1 LRFRRLAIALA
12 AAAVVGLAGY
22 AGEEKTD
29 LPAFGTEK
37 LMVKKPDPTT
47 SGSFDGTW
55 MYVNRDTRYAM
66 WIRTKDGAQQVK
78 IQFQSLASPEAFE
91 TDWDG
96 KAVYYLAGTPV
107 TYELKLGKS
116 SVDQLTGTWTWNLSI
131 DGTRRQ
137 ETADLVVHRTGNG
150 RSLLMDFQNY
160 QKIVSQRG
168 QDKTFRYPVAWTWT
182 KVSKRE
188 LLWDE
193 LPF

>member
-1 LRFRRLAIALA
+1 
-12 AAAVVGLAGY
+12 
-22 AGEEKTD
+22 
-29 LPAFGTEK
+29 
-37 LMVKKPDPTT
+37 MVKKPDPTT

-55 MYVNRDTRYAM
+55 MYVNRDMRYAM
-66 WIRTKDGAQQVK
+66 WIRTKDGVQQIK
-78 IQFQSLASPEAFE
+78 IQYQSLASPEAFE

-116 SVDQLTGTWTWNLSI
+116 SVDQLTGTWTWNLVI
-131 DGTRRQ
+131 DGARRQ

-160 QKIVSQRG
+160 QKIVTQRG
-168 QDKTFRYPVAWTWT
+168 SDKTFRYPVAWTWT